1 MSIKNTHTNLIKK
14 NNIFCIKAVGSP
26 YQIGFQQGET
36 LKEYI
41 KDSVYQVFSKY
52 TLNTLKSST
61 KIKSTAIAV
70 LVDKFLNKKA
80 QNFINRIPT
89 DVKEEI
95 KGFCEGANISYQ
107 KYLECFVFPET
118 VNYLINRAGKYNY
131 AIDTHLS
138 GAELLGCS
146 SLVVKGR
153 ATENGELIFG
163 RNFDSFGLGFW
174 DKYPLVSYIEPDDGF
189 KYVNISSV
197 GINPAVITGINEE
210 KITFALHKN
219 YTSEYSEEN
228 LPILALGNLVLK
240 HADSIEKAIKIIE
253 SSKSNSGW
261 SVVLT
266 DGKTKE
272 TCVVE
277 ICCNK
282 IKIRKPIDDVLICTN
297 SYLVHDFH
305 DYETIINPIFN
316 ISSNTRYQRISDL
329 CNKNFM
335 SLNVD
340 KVSQILGDR
349 YDLTSEEE
357 KIYGYTISKNDTV
370 SSVIFYPER
379 NGFWVAGGKV
389 PVCNSDYE
397 FFTMNFEESDKNQD
411 MKIKTEFFSTTS
423 YNKAWKYIY
432 EAHLK
437 ANEKDYKEASKLIAQ
452 SIDICE
458 SSEPVLYFIYA
469 ILKLKL
475 YDYETA
481 RDFFQK
487 AYDNEA
493 DIYKSGI
500 IKIWLG
506 RIFDL
511 LGDRAKAIR
520 QYRYAGQMNKKIY
533 GDLIDLS
540 LKGQKSAYKKSYIK
554 YINIDVAFG
563 EEIKP
568 Q

>member
-1 MSIKNTHTNLIKK
+1 MSIINTHSKLIKK
-14 NNIFCIKAVGSP
+14 NNIFCLKVSGSP
-26 YQIGFQQGET
+26 YQIGFQQGQM
-36 LKEYI
+36 LKEYL

-61 KIKSTAIAV
+61 KIKSTALAT
-70 LVDKFLNKKA
+70 LVNKFLNKKS
-80 QNFINRIPT
+80 QQFINKIPN
-89 DVKEEI
+89 DLKEEI
-95 KGFCEGANISYQ
+95 KGFCEGANISYS

-118 VNYLINRAGKYNY
+118 INYLIHRGIKYNY
-131 AIDTHLS
+131 ATNTHLS

-146 SLVVKGR
+146 SFAVKGR

-174 DKYPLVSYIEPDDGF
+174 DKYPLVAYVEPENGF

-197 GINPAVITGINEE
+197 GINPAVITGMNEE
-210 KITFALHKN
+210 KITYALHKN

-240 HADSIEKAIKIIE
+240 NADSIEKAIEIIKTN
-253 SSKSNSGW
+253 KSNSGW
-261 SVVLT
+261 SIFLT
-266 DGKTKE
+266 DGKSKE

-277 ICCNK
+277 ICCDK
-282 IKIRKPIDDVLICTN
+282 VKIRKQIDDVLVCTN
-297 SYLVHDFH
+297 SYLSPDFH
-305 DYETIINPIFN
+305 DYETVINPIFN
-316 ISSNTRYQRISDL
+316 ISSNTRYQRITTL
-329 CNKNFM
+329 CNKHFM
-335 SLNVD
+335 SLNVE

-370 SSVIFYPER
+370 SSVIFSPEK
-379 NGFWVAGGKV
+379 NNFWVAGGTV

-397 FFTMNFEESDKNQD
+397 FFTMNFDDIAKNEGL
-411 MKIKTEFFSTTS
+411 KIPTQFFSTTS
-423 YNKAWKYIY
+423 YNKAWKFIY

-452 SIDICE
+452 SIDICGIN
-458 SSEPVLYFIYA
+458 EPVLYFVYA
-469 ILKLKL
+469 MLRLKL
-475 YDYETA
+475 YDYEVA
-481 RDFFQK
+481 KDFFQK
-487 AYDNEA
+487 AYDNES

-506 RIFDL
+506 RIYDL

-520 QYRYAGQMNKKIY
+520 QYRYAEQMNKKTFC
-533 GDLIDLS
+533 DLVELS
-540 LKGQKSAYKKSYIK
+540 IKGQKSAYKKSYIK
-554 YINIDVAFG
+554 YITLDVAFG